1 MTFYDI
7 IYKWVA
13 DNFGQSEA
21 DDPSWNIKELADHL
35 SKSDINPDELNASTK
50 WLVYDKL
57 REWNLEQDIDQV
69 ASDKGVELT
78 KGDIET
84 IKHRYYKLDDETWE
98 QLNMIIGDIKYERDK
113 QGETTK
119 EKGE

>member
-21 DDPSWNIKELADHL
+21 DDPSWSIEALADHL
-35 SKSDINPDELNASTK
+35 SKSDIKPDELNANTQ
-50 WLVYDKL
+50 WLAFDKV
-57 REWNLEQDIDQV
+57 REFNLEQDIKQV
-69 ASDKGVELT
+69 AEDRGMTLSKV
-78 KGDIET
+78 DIET

-98 QLNMIIGDIKYERDK
+98 QIAMLMDDMK
-113 QGETTK
+113 
-119 EKGE
+119 KGE

>member
-21 DDPSWNIKELADHL
+21 DNPSWNIEALADHL
-35 SKSDINPDELNASTK
+35 SKSDINPDELNAYTK
-50 WLVYDKL
+50 TNVYSEL
-57 REWNLEQDIDQV
+57 RDHYLEEDIAQV
-69 ASDKGVELT
+69 AEQKGISYLSKV
-78 KGDIET
+78 DVET

-98 QLNMIIGDIKYERDK
+98 QIAMIMDELDLKKEEK
-113 QGETTK
+113 Q
-119 EKGE
+119 